1 MHGCVRLDKF
11 GPVHA
16 QLPTPPLTKHTTARP
31 SFIQVVDKVLRQ
43 VLSDVIVVEDTL
55 REFPERTG
63 AARMKKVSKPLSKL
77 EGDLVKLTSALTAEG
92 NTADAAGLQR
102 PLFSL
107 CSDGYLLCEPE

>member
-1 MHGCVRLDKF
+1 M
-11 GPVHA
+11 
-16 QLPTPPLTKHTTARP
+16 
-31 SFIQVVDKVLRQ
+31 RQ

-55 REFPERTG
+55 RDFPERTG
-63 AARMKKVSKPLSKL
+63 SARMKKVNKPLSKL

-92 NTADAAGLQR
+92 DTANAAGLTK